1 MREKFFAQFRIG
13 SVIKRD
19 QLLYSRFKVGAI
31 QRVLVDV
38 FNHRIIQ
45 KIFDRAFS
53 SDEASRECR
62 RHIIRHPIRHDCD
75 VSPVLAEQIRVEYE
89 LLGVAAA
96 ARYHHEAMLAE
107 N

>member
-13 SVIKRD
+13 SLTKRD
-19 QLLYSRFKVGAI
+19 QLLYSRFKVATI

-38 FNHRIIQ
+38 FDHRIIQ
-45 KIFDRAFS
+45 KVFDGVIS
-53 SDEASRECR
+53 SNEASRECR
-62 RHIIRHPIRHDCD
+62 GHIVRHPIRHDCD
-75 VSPVLAEQIRVEYE
+75 VPPVLAEKIRVEDK